1 MANKLIGKVFI
12 SGRIK
17 AETGLHIGGSKS
29 SLDIGGV
36 DLNVIKTPFG
46 MPFIP
51 GSSLKGKLRSMLART
66 EGSTALTKR
75 EAKPGERHDEQ
86 FPHIIQLFGSS
97 GDQVG
102 DKAEVTRLIVRDAML
117 DVKDFDKKF
126 KDKSDLD
133 FDYSYVKW
141 ENRIN
146 RRTGTA
152 EHPRQLERVP
162 ADAEFDFEIVYDLY
176 DDDAN
181 TISTHR
187 KAILSA
193 MELLQDDYLGGQGSR
208 GYGQISFK
216 GVQVQER
223 RYDQATNVYSP
234 KQTAA
239 DWADFTTKFP
249 A

>member
-1 MANKLIGKVFI
+1 MTKKLIGKVFI

-46 MPFIP
+46 IPFIP
-51 GSSLKGKLRSMLART
+51 GSSLKGKLRSMLAKK
-66 EGSTALTKR
+66 EGSIEVESDPAYM
-75 EAKPGERHDEQ
+75 Q
-86 FPHIIQLFGSS
+86 QLFGSS
-97 GDQVG
+97 GDQ
-102 DKAEVTRLIVRDAML
+102 DENTAQVTRLIVRDAML
-117 DVKDFDKKF
+117 NSSHFQEEF
-126 KDKSDLD
+126 KDKEAELD

-162 ADAEFDFEIVYDLY
+162 ANAEFDFELVYDLY
-176 DDDAN
+176 DDNAEGN
-181 TISTHR
+181 HR
-187 KAILSA
+187 KAILNA

-208 GYGQISFK
+208 GYGQISFHSVSVK
-216 GVQVQER
+216 KRVFDASTDTYGGKQP
-223 RYDQATNVYSP
+223 ATEW
-234 KQTAA
+234 T
-239 DWADFTTKFP
+239 DFENKFK
-249 A
+249 